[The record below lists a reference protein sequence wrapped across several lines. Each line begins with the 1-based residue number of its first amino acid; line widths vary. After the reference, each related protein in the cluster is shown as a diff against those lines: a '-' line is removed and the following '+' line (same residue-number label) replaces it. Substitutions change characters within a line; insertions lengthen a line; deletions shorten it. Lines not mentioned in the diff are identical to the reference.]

1 MSGQPWPSPEAR
13 FPELRRPVLKVLWH
27 TTLTGF
33 LLTVAYYVLPRHEPW
48 RDGATVGYFILGLCA
63 FAGLLVLLR
72 GELRLVKTRLP
83 PVLARVQLLLTLLY
97 ALILVFAMI
106 YSIVAHNAPHQFEGI
121 HTRTD
126 ALYFTV
132 TTIAT
137 VGYGDIHAVQTLAK
151 VLVTL
156 QMLFDL
162 VYLGTAFRFLSEKE
176 GPAAQS

>member
-1 MSGQPWPSPEAR
+1 MSDQPWPSPQP
-13 FPELRRPVLKVLWH
+13 PEYVEQGRPVLSLLAH
-27 TTLTGF
+27 TTLM
-33 LLTVAYYVLPRHEPW
+33 LVVLTAAYYVLPRHEPW
-48 RDGATVGYFILGLCA
+48 RDGASIVLFLLALCL
-63 FAGLLVLLR
+63 FAGLMLLLR
-72 GELRLVKTRLP
+72 GEVHLVRRKHP
-83 PVLARVQLLLTLLY
+83 PKLARVQMLLALLY
-97 ALILVFAMI
+97 SLILVFALI
-106 YSIVAHNAPHQFEGI
+106 YSFVAHVAPHQFEGI

-137 VGYGDIHAVQTLAK
+137 VGYGDIHASQTLAK

-176 GPAAQS
+176 ANS